1 MTGVDTAGVI
11 GVGTMGHHHA
21 RVYEELPG
29 VTLAG
34 VTDADPT
41 RADAIADR
49 YGTVARSQ
57 GELLSAVDV
66 VSIAAPTRY
75 HESLVGAAIDHGVH
89 VLVEKPFVT
98 DLVAGR
104 ELADRAREA
113 DVTLQV
119 GHVERFNPA
128 VRALDDIV
136 SELSLIAVSA
146 QRLGPPVDRDCADSV
161 VRDLMIHDID
171 VIRAHLDGEITTV
184 SATSPPGRDYVS
196 ANLAFDDGVV
206 ATLTASRV
214 TQEKI
219 RELAFTADDCRVDVD
234 YANQSV
240 QVHRHSLPEYY
251 QDDGGLRYRH
261 ESIIE
266 RPTVENGEPLK
277 AELSAFVEA
286 ARDRGEPVVT
296 PEDALDAL
304 ELASRIERAAGLAER
319 TTH

>member
-1 MTGVDTAGVI
+1 MNHTALAGVI
-11 GVGTMGHHHA
+11 GVGTMGQHHA

-34 VTDADPT
+34 VTDHDDQ
-41 RADAIADR
+41 RAEIVAQR
-49 YGTVARSQ
+49 YGTVARSRD
-57 GELLSAVDV
+57 ELLETVDV
-66 VSIAAPTRY
+66 ISVAAPTRY
-75 HESLVGAAIDHGVH
+75 HEQLATEAIEYGVD

-98 DLVAGR
+98 DIETGRDIAARAEEAG
-104 ELADRAREA
+104 
-113 DVTLQV
+113 VTLQV

-136 SELSLIAVSA
+136 SDLDVIAVAA
-146 QRLGPPVDRDCADSV
+146 QRLGPPVDRDLQDSV

-171 VIRAHLDGEITTV
+171 VIVSHLDSPVTSVAASSPMGQDYVTAHLE
-184 SATSPPGRDYVS
+184 
-196 ANLAFDDGVV
+196 FDSGIV
-206 ATLTASRV
+206 ASLTASRV

-219 RELAFTADDCRVDVD
+219 RELAFTATDCRVDVD
-234 YANQSV
+234 YASQSV

-251 QDDGGLRYRH
+251 QDEGGLRYRH

-286 ARDRGEPVVT
+286 ATGQSEPVVSAA
-296 PEDALDAL
+296 DGLRALDIAI
-304 ELASRIERAAGLAER
+304 RIEQAAGIDPPTA
-319 TTH
+319 H